1 MFFVTLGLGSVIAS
15 AVSAAPWLAVISRH
29 KNLVIGV
36 SGTLLALNYWLVI
49 VRPRRCAPGEVCHVD
64 SPLMRWNRRVWW
76 FPRRSTRSPLRS
88 RTARCLSLNGFEE
101 YLWQRVNP

>member
-64 SPLMRWNRRVWW
+64 SPLMRWNRRMWW
-76 FPRRSTRSPLRS
+76 VSAAVYAIALAITYG
-88 RTARCLSLNGFEE
+88 SLFVLER
-101 YLWQRVNP
+101 L